1 MAEKEP
7 EVAALLA
14 RSYIGMSKSLSTQA
28 RGARG
33 REREAERE
41 ES

>member
-14 RSYIGMSKSLSTQA
+14 RAYIGMSKFLLVSCSK
-28 RGARG
+28 
-33 REREAERE
+33 RERELTLSPLR
-41 ES
+41 

>member
-14 RSYIGMSKSLSTQA
+14 RSYIGMSESYLNLTRK
-28 RGARG
+28 G
-33 REREAERE
+33 RRKLEKG